1 MTTII
6 STHPVNM
13 RYVKWERNSQSHTKT
28 ALYDYTI
35 LGGSGVVNRK
45 TLITPIG
52 VATEVNDEDIEKLM
66 AIPAFVTDVKNGL
79 IKILKRTKKSS
90 IDADD
95 EALKDMDVDGLGK
108 PITSEQLE
116 EAGAEIKEDG
126 SIDISKGGKNVQAIR
141 NQIILD
147 NENKS
152 KHRGRNKDRNKKA

>member
-13 RYVKWERNSQSHTKT
+13 RYVKWNRNPQTHTKT

-52 VATEVNDEDIEKLM
+52 VATEVKDEDIEKLM
-66 AIPAFVTDVKNGL
+66 AIPAFEKDVKNGF
-79 IKILKRTKKSS
+79 IKILKKVKKGTV
-90 IDADD
+90 DADD
-95 EALKDMDVDGLGK
+95 EALKDMDTNGSGK

-147 NENKS
+147 NEKES
-152 KHRGRNKDRNKKA
+152 KHRGRNKKA